1 MHPPWLRA
9 DKRWFPPT
17 SAALA
22 EPNGLLALGGDLS
35 PTRLINA
42 YHRGIFP
49 WYSEG
54 QPILWWS
61 PDPRVVIYPGE
72 AHISSSLKKFLRKS
86 PWQVRI
92 DQSFNKVT
100 RQCAAPRR
108 DSHGTWLLDEMQQA
122 YGQLHSLGVAHS
134 IEVWGEGELLG
145 GLYGVSLGRV
155 FFGESMFSRA
165 ENGSKV
171 ALVALSHLLKQ
182 ADFALIDCQVG
193 NPHLFSMGAVQLPRA
208 KFEALLQ
215 QHTGAPEGPWSYW
228 STLSFPCEYFIQP

>member
-1 MHPPWLRA
+1 MRPPWLRA
-9 DKRWFPPT
+9 DNYWFPPT
-17 SAALA
+17 SSALN

-42 YHRGIFP
+42 YEQGIFP

-72 AHISSSLKKFLRKS
+72 ARISKSLKKFLRKS
-86 PWQVRI
+86 TWHVRI
-92 DQSFNKVT
+92 NQAFKQVLAH
-100 RQCAAPRR
+100 CAGPRR
-108 DSHGTWLLDEMQQA
+108 DSNGTWLMSEMQEA
-122 YGQLHSLGVAHS
+122 YTQLHAIGVAHS
-134 IEVWGEGELLG
+134 IEVWADDDLQG

-171 ALVALSHLLKQ
+171 ALVALSHLLKE

-193 NPHLFSMGAVQLPRA
+193 NPHLFSMGAIQLNRA
-208 KFEALLQ
+208 KFEALLH
-215 QHTGAPEGPWSYW
+215 HTSVETENPWPIW
-228 STLSFPCEYFIQP
+228 SKLSLPCEHFI